1 MYAAKEILMKLSMN
15 VTSTFHGTV
24 ANDIE
29 IAKAAGFTGIELQN
43 PKLDRYLAAGLPA
56 ESVVPMLSGIEVSGI
71 GALQESEL
79 DTFRAEAERIAKL
92 GVLYGAPTMQMCT
105 GPVDVQTVKD
115 FKAGKIAADDPR
127 FTGVL
132 GLPEKEQIAKTA
144 ERVALAADIASDH
157 GLGLFLEP
165 LGWAP
170 INRLS
175 QALQIIE
182 TINRENVGLAV
193 DFWHFW
199 VTGDTPEEVAKLDPS
214 LIHAVHICDGVPVP
228 AGEIPDQAISRNV
241 WTGGG
246 SIPLQEWVDA
256 VKATGYDGWWC
267 SEIFH
272 DKSAEFGFLQVAQ
285 TLRSN
290 MEILIA

>member
-1 MYAAKEILMKLSMN
+1 MKLSMN

>member
-1 MYAAKEILMKLSMN
+1 MKLSMN
-15 VTSTFHGTV
+15 VTSTFHGNV

-43 PKLDRYLAAGLPA
+43 PKLDRYLATGLPA

-71 GALQESEL
+71 GALQESEI

-115 FKAGKIAADDPR
+115 FKAGKITADDPR

-214 LIHAVHICDGVPVP
+214 LIHAVHICDGIPVP
-228 AGEIPDQAISRNV
+228 AGEIPDQAASRNV

>member
-1 MYAAKEILMKLSMN
+1 MKLSMN
-15 VTSTFHGTV
+15 VTSTFYGNV
-24 ANDIE
+24 VNDIAM
-29 IAKAAGFTGIELQN
+29 AKAAGFTGIELQN

-56 ESVVPMLSGIEVSGI
+56 ESVLPHLEGIEVSAI
-71 GALQESEL
+71 GALQESNL
-79 DTFRAEAERIAKL
+79 DAFRAEAERIAQL
-92 GVLYGAPTMQMCT
+92 GALYGAPTMQMCT

-115 FKAGKIAADDPR
+115 FKAGRPISDDR

-132 GLPEKEQIAKTA
+132 GLPEQEQIDRTA
-144 ERVALAADIASDH
+144 ERVALAADIAKDH

-175 QALQIIE
+175 QAQQILE
-182 TINRENVGLAV
+182 TIKRDNVGIVV

-199 VTGDTPEEVAKLDPS
+199 VTGDTPEDVAKLDPEI
-214 LIHAVHICDGVPVP
+214 IHAVHVCDGVPVP
-228 AGEIPDQAISRNV
+228 EGEIPDQSISRNV

-256 VKATGYDGWWC
+256 VKSTGYDGWWC

-272 DKSAEFGFLQVAQ
+272 DKSAEFGFEQVAT

-290 MEILIA
+290 LEILIA